1 VRETN
6 YEIREFSHNV
16 LPFVF
21 HKYQRC
27 YKGEF
32 RSNWHEDLELLQCT
46 KGSGFIRYDSE
57 QLPFT
62 PDRVIVVNSNVL
74 HNVGSTGNVECRC
87 LIIDNSFFAAN
98 GVPVSTLHFQES
110 ITDPRIL
117 AQMEAIADSY
127 ERLDPE
133 DYRTAL
139 TIRTLIQNLVQ
150 LLCQE
155 FTAPKPATAAS
166 GYVKEA
172 ILYMTKNMA
181 QRLSLD
187 DVASA
192 VGISKYYLSR
202 QFKQFTGKTVIQ
214 TLNGIRC
221 AWARQLIRDGMS
233 ISAAAG
239 ACGFESLPYFSSV
252 FKKNFD
258 KLPSDFIP
266 KRNRRDNRVASR

>member
-1 VRETN
+1 MRKTN
-6 YEIREFSHNV
+6 YEIRELTHDV

-27 YKGEF
+27 YKREF

-46 KGSGFIRYDSE
+46 GGSGFIRCDSE

-62 PDRVIVVNSNVL
+62 PDQVIVVNSNVL
-74 HNVGSTGNVECRC
+74 HNVGSAGNVECRC

-117 AQMEAIADSY
+117 ELMEAIAKGYDC
-127 ERLDPE
+127 LDPE

-139 TIRTLIQNLVQ
+139 TIRTHIQNLVQ

-155 FTAPKPATAAS
+155 FTTAKPAVAAS
-166 GYVKEA
+166 GHVKKA
-172 ILYMTKNMA
+172 ILYMTQNMT
-181 QRLSLD
+181 QQLSLG
-187 DVASA
+187 DVADA

-221 AWARQLIRDGMS
+221 TQARQLIRDGMS
-233 ISAAAG
+233 VSAAA
-239 ACGFESLPYFSSV
+239 ASCGFESLPYFTSV
-252 FKKNFD
+252 FKRNFG
-258 KLPSDFIP
+258 KLPSDHIP
-266 KRNRRDNRVASR
+266 KRNRR